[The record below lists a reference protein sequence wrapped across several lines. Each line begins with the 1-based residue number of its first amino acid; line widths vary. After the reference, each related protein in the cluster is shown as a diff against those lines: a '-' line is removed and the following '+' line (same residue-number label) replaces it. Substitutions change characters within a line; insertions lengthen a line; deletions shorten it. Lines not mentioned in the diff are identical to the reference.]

1 MTIQHFIL
9 TRFNLLLWNKDK
21 EGHKVRS
28 KEWLEHRFALFERYC
43 LPSIKSQ
50 TCQEFE
56 WIVLIDSTTPERF
69 KERIAEYQRECKQLI
84 PVYVEPERGRYFSE
98 IFREQVAKRILAV
111 QEFKGLR
118 VQDYQEL
125 ENSKI
130 LAPENSELSTDSK
143 LSTLNSTLKV
153 LTTYLDN
160 DDALNVGFV
169 EDIQKRA
176 AGLSD
181 ETFINYTDGYQFFT
195 DYNYMMRIHYPRNHF
210 VSVVENGNP
219 ATVKTIYGYGSHYYI
234 EKIEGARIENVENLP
249 MWCEVI
255 HEKNMGNDAYFLGA
269 KMVREAAGFGF
280 MVHGSLFTVQD
291 SQDSQARMSD
301 QRSSARFKYGA
312 GLYLFRF
319 LPRYIKTFFRR
330 CKYFVFGRHW

>member
-1 MTIQHFIL
+1 M
-9 TRFNLLLWNKDK
+9 
-21 EGHKVRS
+21 RS

-50 TCQEFE
+50 TCQDFE

-98 IFREQVAKRILAV
+98 IFRQEVIKRL
-111 QEFKGLR
+111 GSN
-118 VQDYQEL
+118 
-125 ENSKI
+125 ENDNVNDNPSR
-130 LAPENSELSTDSK
+130 
-143 LSTLNSTLKV
+143 V

-160 DDALNVGFV
+160 DDALNMQFV

-181 ETFINYTDGYQFFT
+181 GTFISYTDGYQFYT
-195 DYNYMMRIHYPRNHF
+195 DYKYMMRIRYPRNHF

-269 KMVREAAGFGF
+269 KMVKEAKGFGF
-280 MVHGSLFTVQD
+280 ML
-291 SQDSQARMSD
+291 QA
-301 QRSSARFKYGA
+301 SSFNYGA